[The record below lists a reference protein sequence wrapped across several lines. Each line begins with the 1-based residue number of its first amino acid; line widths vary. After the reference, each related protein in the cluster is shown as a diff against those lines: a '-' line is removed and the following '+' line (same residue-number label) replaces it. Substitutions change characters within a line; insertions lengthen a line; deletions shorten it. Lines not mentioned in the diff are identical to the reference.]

1 MSERRKALEAALQEA
16 DHPAARIEALNNL
29 AEYLV
34 EVDTPAALKLTDEA
48 IDLANTVEDNKGL
61 CRALLN
67 QAWAYYNI
75 ADYSSSA
82 ITTLEALKI
91 ARSNHFRVLE
101 YDALN
106 ILGSN
111 HNVIGNHADALQSY
125 TQALSIVSEI
135 GDTHQTAAVLN
146 NIGQIYGQTGDH
158 QQALAHYQ
166 QVEAVLRSNKSG
178 NSFLLSIVLVNI
190 AETYNQLG
198 NYEKALEYAQ
208 EGVGIAGRA
217 RHAIAESYGLMQ
229 AGLACRKAGRME
241 AAIDYLER
249 ALEISRESAA
259 PLQEGSVLS
268 LLAEVYLEQGQGAKA
283 LRYFQRALELFTA
296 LNTRPEIFATH
307 EKLAAAYQQMGD
319 YAAAHSHLKAFHAM
333 KEMVFNDQA
342 DSRQKTLQAIYEVEK
357 ARLEAETH
365 FHRSLSLER
374 EIQKNEQ
381 MIEEL
386 DSYADNVA
394 HDLRNPIGVILAYG
408 SLIEGELEDQPD
420 SEIRFYMQEL
430 MAAANKLNDIVGAL
444 LSLAK
449 ARKQQI
455 MPQPVDMNAVL
466 EEAMARVYP
475 TAEANQA
482 VIEVEGRLPMV
493 MGHASWLEEAFVNY
507 LNNAIKYG
515 GMPPRI
521 RVGAQHDPSGRIRFW
536 VRDNG
541 AGLSEAE
548 LAQLFT
554 RFERLGQQKIEG
566 HGLGLTIV
574 KTIVEKLG
582 GTVAA
587 ESSGIPGKGSTFSFT
602 LLPVTMEA
610 AEPS

>member
-1 MSERRKALEAALQEA
+1 MSERRTALEAALQEA
-16 DHPAARIEALNNL
+16 ESPVARIEALNNL

-34 EVDTPAALKLTDEA
+34 EVDTPAALKLTDES
-48 IDLANTVEDNKGL
+48 IELASMVDDGKGL

-67 QAWAYYNI
+67 QAWAYYNM
-75 ADYSSSA
+75 ADYSTSV
-82 ITTLEALKI
+82 ITTLDALKI
-91 ARSNHFRVLE
+91 AQTSHFRVLE

-125 TQALSIVSEI
+125 TQALKIANEL
-135 GDTHQTAAVLN
+135 GDTRQTIAVLN
-146 NIGQIYGQTGDH
+146 NIGQMYGQAGNH
-158 QQALAHYQ
+158 QEALAHYR
-166 QVEAVLRSNKSG
+166 QVEAALRPNSRS
-178 NSFLLSIVLVNI
+178 SFLLSIVLVNI
-190 AETYNQLG
+190 ADTYNQLG
-198 NYEKALEYAQ
+198 DHEKAFQYAQ
-208 EGVGIAGRA
+208 EGAEIARRA
-217 RHAIAESYGLMQ
+217 HHAIAESYGLMQ
-229 AGLACRKAGRME
+229 AGLAYRKAGQAS
-241 AAIDYLER
+241 AAVDYLER
-249 ALEISRESAA
+249 ALEISRENAA
-259 PLQEGSVLS
+259 SLQEGSVLS
-268 LLAEVYLEQGQGAKA
+268 LIAEVYLEQGQTAKA
-283 LRYFQRALELFTA
+283 LIHFQRALDLFRA
-296 LNTRPEIFATH
+296 LNTRPEVFATH
-307 EKLAAAYQQMGD
+307 EKLAAAYERMGD
-319 YAAAHSHLKAFHAM
+319 YAAAYSHLKAFHAI

-342 DSRQKTLQAIYEVEK
+342 DIRQKTLQAIYEVEK

-365 FHRSLSLER
+365 FHRSQSLER
-374 EIQKNEQ
+374 EIQQNEQ
-381 MIEEL
+381 MIAEL

-420 SEIRFYMQEL
+420 SDSRVYIEEL
-430 MAAANKLNDIVGAL
+430 MGAANKLNEIVGAL

-449 ARKQQI
+449 ARKQEI

-466 EEAMARVYP
+466 QEALNRIHP
-475 TAEANQA
+475 TAEANHA
-482 VIEVEGRLPMV
+482 VIEVEGMLPPV

-515 GMPPRI
+515 GTPPRVTI
-521 RVGAQHDPSGRIRFW
+521 GAKQETNGRIRFW

-541 AGLSEAE
+541 AGLSESA

-566 HGLGLTIV
+566 YGLGLTIV

-587 ESSGIPGKGSTFSFT
+587 DSPGIPGEGSTFSFT
-602 LLPVTMEA
+602 LLPVAEEA
-610 AEPS
+610 TEPTS

>member
-1 MSERRKALEAALQEA
+1 MSERRTALEAALQQAEG
-16 DHPAARIEALNNL
+16 PTSQIEALNNL

-34 EVDTPAALKLTDEA
+34 EVDTQAALKLTDEA
-48 IDLANTVEDNKGL
+48 IELATRVDDSKGL

-75 ADYSSSA
+75 ADYSASV
-82 ITTLEALKI
+82 ITTLDALKL
-91 ARSNHFRVLE
+91 ARASHFRMLE

-111 HNVIGNHADALQSY
+111 HNVIGNHADALQCY
-125 TQALSIVSEI
+125 TQALSIAAES
-135 GDTHQTAAVLN
+135 GDTRQTIAVLN
-146 NIGQIYGQTGDH
+146 NIGQMYGQTGNH
-158 QQALAHYQ
+158 QEALAHYR
-166 QVEAVLRSNKSG
+166 QVEAVLRPNSG
-178 NSFLLSIVLVNI
+178 SSFLLSIVLVNI
-190 AETYNQLG
+190 ADTYNQLG
-198 NYEKALEYAQ
+198 DREKALQYAQ
-208 EGVGIAGRA
+208 EGIEIARRA
-217 RHAIAESYGLMQ
+217 HHAIAESFGLMQ
-229 AGLACRKAGRME
+229 AGLAYRKAGQP
-241 AAIDYLER
+241 AAAVDSLER
-249 ALEISRESAA
+249 ALEISRESVAS
-259 PLQEGSVLS
+259 LQEGSVLS
-268 LLAEVYLEQGQGAKA
+268 LIAEVYLEQGQTAQA
-283 LRYFQRALELFTA
+283 LVYFERALELFTA

-307 EKLAAAYQQMGD
+307 EKLADAYQRMGD
-319 YAAAHSHLKAFHAM
+319 YAAAFYHLKYFHAI

-365 FHRSLSLER
+365 FHRSQSLER
-374 EIQKNEQ
+374 EIQQNEQ
-381 MIEEL
+381 MIAEL

-420 SEIRFYMQEL
+420 SDSRMYMEEL
-430 MAAANKLNDIVGAL
+430 MGAANKLNEIVGAL

-449 ARKQQI
+449 ARQQQI
-455 MPQPVDMNAVL
+455 MPQPVDMNEVL
-466 EEAMARVYP
+466 QEALTRVRP
-475 TAEANQA
+475 VAEAHQA
-482 VIEVEGRLPMV
+482 VIEIDGTLPAV

-515 GMPPRI
+515 GTPPRV
-521 RVGAQHDPSGRIRFW
+521 RLGASPDPSGHIRFW

-541 AGLSEAE
+541 AGLSESA

-582 GTVAA
+582 GSVSA
-587 ESSGIPGKGSTFSFT
+587 ESSGIPGEGSTFSFT
-602 LLPVTMEA
+602 LLPVTVEA
-610 AEPS
+610 AEHG